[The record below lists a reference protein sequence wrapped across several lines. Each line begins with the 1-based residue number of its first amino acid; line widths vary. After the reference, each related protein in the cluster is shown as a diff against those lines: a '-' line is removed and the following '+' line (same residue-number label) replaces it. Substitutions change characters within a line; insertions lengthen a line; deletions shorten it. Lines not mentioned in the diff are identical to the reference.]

1 LLNQKKE
8 IIEVLRLGLVAEG
21 SPRSPEQQGPCDVHD
36 VVDVELRSETAQAF
50 LNQKKKV
57 LDVHRLA
64 DHALPNSRVHSPFTT
79 SCDLNQQMR
88 S

>member
-1 LLNQKKE
+1 MLNQKKE
-8 IIEVLRLGLVAEG
+8 IIDVLRLGLVAEG

-57 LDVHRLA
+57 LDVH
-64 DHALPNSRVHSPFTT
+64 ALPSSRVHSPPFTT

>member
-1 LLNQKKE
+1 MLNQKKE

-64 DHALPNSRVHSPFTT
+64 DNALPNSRVHSAFTT